1 MGGKT
6 IPNEYK
12 SLVSTT
18 CFGPL
23 LGYEFFR
30 LLSSYVHFLTSSSFS
45 SRWQPAVST
54 CELDPENKDVR
65 IADYFD
71 YIAGTSTG
79 GLMAAMITAP
89 NDQKRPLF
97 AAKDI
102 NDFYHKN
109 AAVIFPQKTEP
120 DVGTLLGELVT
131 TLKESNQ
138 IPNAAKHIAKFNLEE
153 SEQILQFVETYN
165 GKNSGDKLM
174 RPSFPDIIRSIWS
187 LILTLRYPRY
197 DGGPLRDIIQKLLK
211 ETMLSE
217 SLTNVIIPSFDI
229 KLLQPTVFCT
239 SKVILLDSVVKYRK
253 IIHQEQAVAMLL
265 NSRGILQSMRSR
277 WMFSYQKYV
286 LGRLQHQ
293 LTFLL
298 AIFQLPPSS
307 NRFVMARV
315 YLIVTLLVLLKLP
328 GNTTWLMGALQLTIL
343 EVTVYV
349 TLFYVYYLSSMNLK
363 EIVNCFR
370 QCFYQTFLA
379 ICEAMKEK
387 KINARKLLVLSL
399 GTGSSKGT
407 NKLQVGS
414 PDTAWG
420 LVKWFF
426 GPEQSRPLTDVLMAG
441 SNEMVEIYTSSFF
454 QFSGLEDNYLRIQ
467 VDNLT
472 YAEASMDNSSKENLD
487 NLEKIGKELVEANKE
502 KLIKLA
508 ERLSAIRHASRSSL
522 SG

>member
-1 MGGKT
+1 MGGGAW
-6 IPNEYK
+6 PF
-12 SLVSTT
+12 LVGGAI
-18 CFGPL
+18 CL
-23 LGYEFFR
+23 
-30 LLSSYVHFLTSSSFS
+30 
-45 SRWQPAVST
+45 
-54 CELDPENKDVR
+54 ELDPENKDVR

-131 TLKESNQ
+131 TLKEN
-138 IPNAAKHIAKFNLEE
+138 
-153 SEQILQFVETYN
+153 
-165 GKNSGDKLM
+165 
-174 RPSFPDIIRSIWS
+174 IIRS
-187 LILTLRYPRY
+187 LILTLWYPRY

-239 SKVILLDSVVKYRK
+239 SKAKHEK
-253 IIHQEQAVAMLL
+253 
-265 NSRGILQSMRSR
+265 SMDVQLSE
-277 WMFSYQKYV
+277 V
-286 LGRLQHQ
+286 CLGSSAAP
-293 LTFLL
+293 TFLPPRYFSTTTEL
-298 AIFQLPPSS
+298 KQVCHGASIFDRHPP
-307 NRFVMARV
+307 R
-315 YLIVTLLVLLKLP
+315 TLKTSREYNLVD
-328 GNTTWLMGALQLTIL
+328 GGVA
-343 EVTVYV
+343 
-349 TLFYVYYLSSMNLK
+349 
-363 EIVNCFR
+363 VNNP
-370 QCFYQTFLA
+370 TFLA

-407 NKLQVGS
+407 NKLEVGS

-454 QFSGLEDNYLRIQ
+454 QFSGLEDNYIRIQ
-467 VDNLT
+467 VENLT

>member
-1 MGGKT
+1 MATRSNTMFVNGSDEELITILSIDGGGVRGI
-6 IPNEYK
+6 IPGTV
-12 SLVSTT
+12 LA
-18 CFGPL
+18 
-23 LGYEFFR
+23 
-30 LLSSYVHFLTSSSFS
+30 FLESKL
-45 SRWQPAVST
+45 Q
-54 CELDPENKDVR
+54 ELDPENKDVR

-79 GLMAAMITAP
+79 GLIAAMITAP

-138 IPNAAKHIAKFNLEE
+138 IPNAAKDIAKFNLEE

-165 GKNSGDKLM
+165 GKSSGDKLM
-174 RPSFPDIIRSIWS
+174 RSSFPDIIRSIWS
-187 LILTLRYPRY
+187 LILTLWYPRY
-197 DGGPLRDIIQKLLK
+197 DGGHLRDIIQKLLK

-239 SKVILLDSVVKYRK
+239 SKAKHEK
-253 IIHQEQAVAMLL
+253 
-265 NSRGILQSMRSR
+265 SMDVQLSE
-277 WMFSYQKYV
+277 V
-286 LGRLQHQ
+286 CLGSSAAP
-293 LTFLL
+293 TY
-298 AIFQLPPSS
+298 LPPRYFSTTTELKQVCHGTS
-307 NRFVMARV
+307 IFDRHPPR
-315 YLIVTLLVLLKLP
+315 TLKTSREYNLVD
-328 GNTTWLMGALQLTIL
+328 GGVA
-343 EVTVYV
+343 
-349 TLFYVYYLSSMNLK
+349 
-363 EIVNCFR
+363 VNNP
-370 QCFYQTFLA
+370 TFLA

-407 NKLQVGS
+407 NKLEVGS

-454 QFSGLEDNYLRIQ
+454 QFSGLEDNYIRIQ

>member
-1 MGGKT
+1 MFVNGSDEELITILSIDGGGVRGI
-6 IPNEYK
+6 IPGTV
-12 SLVSTT
+12 LA
-18 CFGPL
+18 
-23 LGYEFFR
+23 
-30 LLSSYVHFLTSSSFS
+30 FLESKL
-45 SRWQPAVST
+45 Q
-54 CELDPENKDVR
+54 ELDPENKDVR

-79 GLMAAMITAP
+79 GLIAAMITAP

-131 TLKESNQ
+131 TLKEN
-138 IPNAAKHIAKFNLEE
+138 
-153 SEQILQFVETYN
+153 
-165 GKNSGDKLM
+165 
-174 RPSFPDIIRSIWS
+174 IIRSIWS
-187 LILTLRYPRY
+187 LILTLWYPRY
-197 DGGPLRDIIQKLLK
+197 DGGHLRDIIQKLLK

-239 SKVILLDSVVKYRK
+239 SKAKHEK
-253 IIHQEQAVAMLL
+253 
-265 NSRGILQSMRSR
+265 SMDVQLSE
-277 WMFSYQKYV
+277 V
-286 LGRLQHQ
+286 CLGSSAAP
-293 LTFLL
+293 TY
-298 AIFQLPPSS
+298 LPPRYFSTTTELKQVCHGTS
-307 NRFVMARV
+307 IFDRHPPR
-315 YLIVTLLVLLKLP
+315 TLKTSREYNLVDGGVAVNNPVSHSLC
-328 GNTTWLMGALQLTIL
+328 
-343 EVTVYV
+343 
-349 TLFYVYYLSSMNLK
+349 NL
-363 EIVNCFR
+363 
-370 QCFYQTFLA
+370 TFLA

-407 NKLQVGS
+407 NKLEVGS

-420 LVKWFF
+420 LVNWFF

-454 QFSGLEDNYLRIQ
+454 QFSGLEDNYIRIQ

-502 KLIKLA
+502 KLIKMLLTPDT
-508 ERLSAIRHASRSSL
+508 RY
-522 SG
+522 